1 MGRGFV
7 ASGNLCQVGWEDTTD
22 DLNSRNMVKRD
33 FIYDTKGGRISLAII
48 AVFLVVMGLVLVILS
63 ILLGRADKD
72 GFWQTF
78 ILGMASIICGVC
90 NLIVLKKRPPRMLPD
105 DVADEPE
112 LVDEHVPLP
121 QKPDELIV
129 VNPTK
134 ANEPEGSILLFRK
147 EGVLVY
153 GDKQIPLDM
162 ITDVSMTNVS
172 DPYILGAYHLLLV
185 LSNGQVAHIPAGQD
199 REWANESLMQLREAI
214 FGKDGSL

>member
-1 MGRGFV
+1 M
-7 ASGNLCQVGWEDTTD
+7 A
-22 DLNSRNMVKRD
+22 KRD

-48 AVFLVVMGLVLVILS
+48 AVFLLLMGIVLLVLS

-78 ILGMASIICGVC
+78 ILGTASIIYGVC
-90 NLIVLKKRPPRMLPD
+90 NLIVLKKRPPRVLPDD
-105 DVADEPE
+105 DVADVPETVTEPTQ
-112 LVDEHVPLP
+112 LP
-121 QKPDELIV
+121 QEPDELIV

-134 ANEPEGSILLFRK
+134 ANDPEGSILLYRK
-147 EGVLVY
+147 EGVLVF

-162 ITDVSMTNVS
+162 ITDVSMKNVS

-199 REWANESLMQLREAI
+199 REWANEALIQLRDAVL
-214 FGKDGSL
+214 GKADAL

>member
-1 MGRGFV
+1 M
-7 ASGNLCQVGWEDTTD
+7 AD
-22 DLNSRNMVKRD
+22 DINDRYMAKRD

-48 AVFLVVMGLVLVILS
+48 AVFLLVMGIVLLVLS

-78 ILGMASIICGVC
+78 ILGTASIIYGVC
-90 NLIVLKKRPPRMLPD
+90 NLIVLKKRPPRVLLDD
-105 DVADEPE
+105 DVADVPETITEPTR
-112 LVDEHVPLP
+112 LP
-121 QKPDELIV
+121 QEPDELIV

-134 ANEPEGSILLFRK
+134 ANDPEGSILLYRK

-153 GDKQIPLDM
+153 GDMQIPLDM
-162 ITDVSMTNVS
+162 ITDVSMKNVS

-199 REWANESLMQLREAI
+199 REWANEALIQLRDAVLGKAEA
-214 FGKDGSL
+214 L

>member
-1 MGRGFV
+1 M
-7 ASGNLCQVGWEDTTD
+7 A
-22 DLNSRNMVKRD
+22 KRD
-33 FIYDTKGGRISLAII
+33 FIYDTKGGRISLAIL
-48 AVFLVVMGLVLVILS
+48 AVFLLVMGIVLLVLS

-78 ILGMASIICGVC
+78 ILGTASIIYGVC
-90 NLIVLKKRPPRMLPD
+90 NLIVLKKRPPRVLPDD
-105 DVADEPE
+105 DVADVPETVTEPTQ
-112 LVDEHVPLP
+112 LP
-121 QKPDELIV
+121 QEPDELIV

-134 ANEPEGSILLFRK
+134 ANDPEGSILLYRK

-162 ITDVSMTNVS
+162 ITDVSMKNVS

-199 REWANESLMQLREAI
+199 REWANEALIQLRDAVL
-214 FGKDGSL
+214 GKADAL

>member
-1 MGRGFV
+1 
-7 ASGNLCQVGWEDTTD
+7 
-22 DLNSRNMVKRD
+22 MVKRD

-90 NLIVLKKRPPRMLPD
+90 NLIVLKKRPPRVLLDD
-105 DVADEPE
+105 DVADVPETVTEPTQ
-112 LVDEHVPLP
+112 LP
-121 QKPDELIV
+121 QEPDELIV

-134 ANEPEGSILLFRK
+134 ANDPEGSILLYRK

-153 GDKQIPLDM
+153 GDMQIPLDM
-162 ITDVSMTNVS
+162 ITDVSMKNVS

-199 REWANESLMQLREAI
+199 REWANEALIQLRDAVL
-214 FGKDGSL
+214 GKAGAL

>member
-1 MGRGFV
+1 M
-7 ASGNLCQVGWEDTTD
+7 AD
-22 DLNSRNMVKRD
+22 DINNRYMAKRD

-48 AVFLVVMGLVLVILS
+48 AVFLLLMGIVLLVLS

-78 ILGMASIICGVC
+78 ILGTASIIYGVC
-90 NLIVLKKRPPRMLPD
+90 NLIVLKKRPPRVLLDD
-105 DVADEPE
+105 DVADVPETITEPTR
-112 LVDEHVPLP
+112 LP
-121 QKPDELIV
+121 QEPDELIV

-134 ANEPEGSILLFRK
+134 ANDLEGSILLYRK

-162 ITDVSMTNVS
+162 ITDVSMKNVS

-185 LSNGQVAHIPAGQD
+185 LSNGEVTHIPAGQD
-199 REWANESLMQLREAI
+199 REWANEALIQLRDAVL
-214 FGKDGSL
+214 GKADAL